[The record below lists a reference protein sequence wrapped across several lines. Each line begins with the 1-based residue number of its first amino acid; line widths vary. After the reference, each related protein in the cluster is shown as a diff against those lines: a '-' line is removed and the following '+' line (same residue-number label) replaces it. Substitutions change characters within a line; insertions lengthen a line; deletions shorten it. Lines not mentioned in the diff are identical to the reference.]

1 VYYEGIQAADKPSS
15 ASTSYKWSFTDN
27 LQVSSRDLRL
37 AREGVNEA
45 TRSTMASASGGSSN
59 RLVQGPLLPGRSGPT
74 SDRQYDQELDA
85 ERLDRE
91 RRASRKRA
99 REEENERIEDTIGP
113 KAVGREGAL
122 EAKRARRE
130 NDRAFREREVEN
142 DFGDDFLMGSDSFK
156 SRCIHRVYVC
166 VTLTSSFRV
175 AQRDTAK
182 QRREEKFQMQREER
196 AAETRERVAAMRD
209 KDKTTMDMFKAL
221 AKERFG

>member
-15 ASTSYKWSFTDN
+15 ASTSYKWSFIDN

-91 RRASRKRA
+91 GRASRKRA

-156 SRCIHRVYVC
+156 SR
-166 VTLTSSFRV
+166 V

-221 AKERFG
+221 ARERFG